1 MSPLRGSASKVTLKV
16 TCVLTPPPHSYNI
29 YDPFMSLSSVA
40 ADLGVYEAAAAEKA
54 IIPLA

>member
-1 MSPLRGSASKVTLKV
+1 MSPMRGSASKVTLKV
-16 TCVLTPPPHSYNI
+16 TWVLTPPQPCYNI

-40 ADLGVYEAAAAEKA
+40 ADLGVYEAAAVEKA